1 MREALFRAAQ
11 HGKWAAQEESVAQR
25 QSERITR
32 QVYERSAQPLAKPPA
47 PARTNGP
54 AQGSTLLWPY
64 PRGASDI
71 IDRANCADLFLRTN
85 SGFRVVTEY
94 GLNRGALAAADP
106 AENIML
112 FCPFETVLP
121 RLSVTSDNLLAVDG
135 RPVDAVASE
144 MIVGFLMR
152 AGLWPKPA
160 RGVDFTHIP
169 AIDRLRTRLVN
180 GTGLALFKAAQMAH
194 FQRHR
199 DDLSGLGMTLP
210 HGRVGWDR
218 AEVLAASEEWFARG
232 YSVVYR
238 PFAASR
244 GTAVSFLRPHG
255 RRPRRRA
262 VEDVLDAMEAAMADA
277 YGHADPYPVTLST
290 FVASRKL
297 DGLACELRMFV
308 VSDPAATPTGTAIRA
323 IPGVVCLTPAPFAEP
338 DEPARS
344 TNGHRDLPLSDPD
357 VLAALG
363 IGAKELELLGQ
374 VAVMLWGRA
383 VAAER
388 AATGLALPF
397 AFGSVDFLLT
407 EDGRFAPIEMNGA
420 NVAAQSS
427 VHPLFLDCFGVAMR
441 SALEDAVGC
450 VTTGS

>member
-1 MREALFRAAQ
+1 
-11 HGKWAAQEESVAQR
+11 
-25 QSERITR
+25 
-32 QVYERSAQPLAKPPA
+32 
-47 PARTNGP
+47 
-54 AQGSTLLWPY
+54 
-64 PRGASDI
+64 
-71 IDRANCADLFLRTN
+71 
-85 SGFRVVTEY
+85 
-94 GLNRGALAAADP
+94 
-106 AENIML
+106 
-112 FCPFETVLP
+112 
-121 RLSVTSDNLLAVDG
+121 
-135 RPVDAVASE
+135 
-144 MIVGFLMR
+144 
-152 AGLWPKPA
+152 
-160 RGVDFTHIP
+160 
-169 AIDRLRTRLVN
+169 
-180 GTGLALFKAAQMAH
+180 
-194 FQRHR
+194 
-199 DDLSGLGMTLP
+199 
-210 HGRVGWDR
+210 
-218 AEVLAASEEWFARG
+218 
-232 YSVVYR
+232 
-238 PFAASR
+238 
-244 GTAVSFLRPHG
+244 
-255 RRPRRRA
+255 
-262 VEDVLDAMEAAMADA
+262 
-277 YGHADPYPVTLST
+277 
-290 FVASRKL
+290 
-297 DGLACELRMFV
+297 MFV